1 MIAIHQSERFNQ
13 SCLLNAKNYRGQA
26 AVNHNTRIRVRLR
39 RERARDIEGRGGRK
53 RERER
58 ETDVS
63 PIVPCACG
71 CVPGTD
77 DQLKNVRVFVLFCFV

>member
-1 MIAIHQSERFNQ
+1 M
-13 SCLLNAKNYRGQA
+13 
-26 AVNHNTRIRVRLR
+26 RLR

-77 DQLKNVRVFVLFCFV
+77 DQLKNVQVQISNEHFKQWERESCSNPQGCRVEQDKNMED